1 MNKKMITYTYSV
13 LAVKFYV
20 FTPCDVT
27 DFAQTDSDIFGV
39 LLSLVTII
47 FFSLY
52 VLMLCTCAAAP

>member
-27 DFAQTDSDIFGV
+27 DFAQTDSDIFGI

-47 FFSLY
+47 FFLF
-52 VLMLCTCAAAP
+52 MF